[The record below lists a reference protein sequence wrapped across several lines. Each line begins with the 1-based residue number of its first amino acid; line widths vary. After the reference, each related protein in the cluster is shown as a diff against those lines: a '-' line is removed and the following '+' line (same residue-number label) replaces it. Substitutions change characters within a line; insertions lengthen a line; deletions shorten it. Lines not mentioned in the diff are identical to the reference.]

1 MLFNV
6 LSLTSLLAETLEKQI
21 VQALTPDKF
30 LSNLL
35 DNTLLENILLM
46 ILKFQ
51 ISQTKMVCMKY
62 QLEKLFLKI
71 QI

>member
-1 MLFNV
+1 MLLNI

-46 ILKFQ
+46 IFLL
-51 ISQTKMVCMKY
+51 SVSGDTKYENC
-62 QLEKLFLKI
+62 LL
-71 QI
+71 